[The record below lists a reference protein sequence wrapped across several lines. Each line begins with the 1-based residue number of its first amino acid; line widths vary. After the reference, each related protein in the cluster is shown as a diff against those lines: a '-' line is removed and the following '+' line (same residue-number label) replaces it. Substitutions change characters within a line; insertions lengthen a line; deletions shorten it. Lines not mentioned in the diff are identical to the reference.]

1 MYNNYTSTNE
11 VELSTNKHLAHLSSI
26 AHILGGMQSKLPENL
41 KALRKSRGWTQ
52 QALADRLGLTRPT
65 LGAYEEGRSEPKL
78 SVLIDIAACFN
89 ITVDALVR
97 GSDAESSAE
106 RAKGDGLRILTVSV
120 DAEHDNERVVVV
132 PVKAAAGYAHG
143 YGDPEWV
150 SQLPTFGLP
159 LKELAPDRTYRM
171 FQIEG
176 DSMLPIP
183 SGSYILCQYVDDWMS
198 VGGLRPHI
206 VVTKND
212 GVVFKRIENDLPGG
226 SRLVLHSDNPAFAPY
241 AVAGDDVVEV
251 WRAAAY
257 LSFELPSA
265 LDGQPASAA
274 SLRSALDTLRGE
286 IDALKRAEQS

>member
-1 MYNNYTSTNE
+1 MNS
-11 VELSTNKHLAHLSSI
+11 SIAHLSSI
-26 AHILGGMQSKLPENL
+26 AHILGDMQSKLPENL

-78 SVLIDIAACFN
+78 SVLIDIAACFH

-97 GSDAESSAE
+97 GSDAETSAE

-120 DAEHDNERVVVV
+120 DAAQDNERVVVV

>member
-1 MYNNYTSTNE
+1 
-11 VELSTNKHLAHLSSI
+11 
-26 AHILGGMQSKLPENL
+26 MQSKLPEKL
-41 KALRKSRGWTQ
+41 KSLRKAKGWTQ

-78 SVLIDIAACFN
+78 SVLIDMAACFGT
-89 ITVDALVR
+89 TVDALVR
-97 GSDAESSAE
+97 GEKNAEAAE
-106 RAKGDGLRILTVSV
+106 RAKGDRMRVLTVSV
-120 DAEHDNERVVVV
+120 DSASDRERVVVV

-159 LKELAPDRTYRM
+159 LKELASDSTYRM

-206 VVTKND
+206 VVTRND

-226 SRLVLHSDNPAFAPY
+226 GSLVLHSDNPAFAPY

-286 IDALKRAEQS
+286 IDALKRSESES

>member
-1 MYNNYTSTNE
+1 MNAGIFSRNTPA
-11 VELSTNKHLAHLSSI
+11 AHISSI
-26 AHILGGMQSKLPENL
+26 AHILGDMQSKLAENL
-41 KALRKSRGWTQ
+41 KALRKERGWTQ
-52 QALADRLGLTRPT
+52 QALADRWGLTRPT

-78 SVLIDIAACFN
+78 SVLIDMAACFD
-89 ITVDALVR
+89 ITVDVLVR
-97 GSDAESSAE
+97 GGDNEVAAE
-106 RAKGDGLRILTVSV
+106 RVKGDGLRVLTVSV
-120 DAEHDNERVVVV
+120 DALSDNERVVVV

-198 VGGLRPHI
+198 VGGLRPHV
-206 VVTKND
+206 VVTRDD

-241 AVAGDDVVEV
+241 AVAGDDVLEV

-265 LDGQPASAA
+265 LDGQPPSAA

-286 IDALKRAEQS
+286 IDAIKRAESEA

>member
-1 MYNNYTSTNE
+1 MESN
-11 VELSTNKHLAHLSSI
+11 LSS
-26 AHILGGMQSKLPENL
+26 NL
-41 KALRKSRGWTQ
+41 KALRKERGWTQ

-89 ITVDALVR
+89 ISVDALVK
-97 GSDAESSAE
+97 GSDDQI
-106 RAKGDGLRILTVSV
+106 RQHRVKGDGLRILTVSV
-120 DAEHDNERVVVV
+120 DALSDNERVVVV

-150 SQLPTFGLP
+150 AQLPTFGLP

-183 SGSYILCQYVDDWMS
+183 SGSYILCQYVEDWMS
-198 VGGLRPHI
+198 VGGLRPHV
-206 VVTKND
+206 VVTRND

-241 AVAGDDVVEV
+241 AVAGDDVIEV

-257 LSFELPSA
+257 LSFELPTA

-286 IDALKRAEQS
+286 IDALKRSESSEG

>member
-1 MYNNYTSTNE
+1 MKSA
-11 VELSTNKHLAHLSSI
+11 LAT
-26 AHILGGMQSKLPENL
+26 NL
-41 KALRKSRGWTQ
+41 KSLRKERGWTQ
-52 QALADRLGLTRPT
+52 QALAERLGLTRPT

-78 SVLIDIAACFN
+78 SVLIDMAACFAV
-89 ITVDALVR
+89 TVDALVR
-97 GSDAESSAE
+97 GSELEVNSS
-106 RAKGDGLRILTVSV
+106 RVKGDGLRILTVSV
-120 DAEHDNERVVVV
+120 DADYDNERVMVV

-150 SQLPTFGLP
+150 SKLPTFGLP
-159 LKELAPDRTYRM
+159 LKELSLDRTYRM

-206 VVTKND
+206 VVTRNE

-241 AVAGDDVVEV
+241 AVAGDDVIEV
-251 WRAAAY
+251 WRASAY
-257 LSFELPSA
+257 LSFELPST

-274 SLRSALDTLRGE
+274 SIRGALDTLRGE
-286 IDALKRAEQS
+286 IDALKRKENQG

>member
-1 MYNNYTSTNE
+1 MIFSRKRVVAQY
-11 VELSTNKHLAHLSSI
+11 SSI
-26 AHILGGMQSKLPENL
+26 AHILCGMQSKLSENL
-41 KALRKSRGWTQ
+41 KRLRKERGLTQ

-78 SVLIDIAACFN
+78 SVLIDMAACFD

-97 GSDAESSAE
+97 GSQAEVTSA
-106 RAKGDGLRILTVSV
+106 RVKGDSLRILTVSV

-132 PVKAAAGYAHG
+132 PVKAAAGYALG

-206 VVTKND
+206 VVTRND
-212 GVVFKRIENDLPGG
+212 GVVFKRIENDLPGN

-241 AVAGDDVVEV
+241 AVAGDDVIEV

-274 SLRSALDTLRGE
+274 SIRSALDTLRGE
-286 IDALKRAEQS
+286 IDALKRTETQT

>member
-11 VELSTNKHLAHLSSI
+11 VELSMNSSIAHLSSI
-26 AHILGGMQSKLPENL
+26 AHIFDVMQSKLPENL

-52 QALADRLGLTRPT
+52 QSLADRLGLTRPT

-97 GSDAESSAE
+97 GSESEWSAE
-106 RAKGDGLRILTVSV
+106 RAKGDGLRVLTVSV

-159 LKELAPDRTYRM
+159 LKELALTEPTDVPNR
-171 FQIEG
+171 
-176 DSMLPIP
+176 
-183 SGSYILCQYVDDWMS
+183 
-198 VGGLRPHI
+198 GGQHAAHPFRQLHLVPVCR
-206 VVTKND
+206 
-212 GVVFKRIENDLPGG
+212 
-226 SRLVLHSDNPAFAPY
+226 RLDECGRVAPTLWSPKTTGWCSS
-241 AVAGDDVVEV
+241 ALKTTCPE
-251 WRAAAY
+251 AAA
-257 LSFELPSA
+257 LCCTATTRVCP
-265 LDGQPASAA
+265 
-274 SLRSALDTLRGE
+274 LRCCG
-286 IDALKRAEQS
+286 

>member
-1 MYNNYTSTNE
+1 
-11 VELSTNKHLAHLSSI
+11 
-26 AHILGGMQSKLPENL
+26 MQSKLAENL
-41 KALRKSRGWTQ
+41 KALRKERGWTQ

-78 SVLIDIAACFN
+78 SVLIDMAACFD

-97 GSDAESSAE
+97 GGEDEVATE
-106 RAKGDGLRILTVSV
+106 RVKGDGLRVLTVSV
-120 DAEHDNERVVVV
+120 DREDDNERVVVV

-150 SQLPTFGLP
+150 AQLPTFGLP

-206 VVTKND
+206 VVTRND

-241 AVAGDDVVEV
+241 AVAGDDVIEV

-274 SLRSALDTLRGE
+274 SLRSALDTLRGRNRRPE
-286 IDALKRAEQS
+286 AHRSPELSQVGVRRPRRPPLPPPQAWT

>member
-1 MYNNYTSTNE
+1 MIFSRNAAF
-11 VELSTNKHLAHLSSI
+11 AHVSSI
-26 AHILGGMQSKLPENL
+26 AHILGAMQSKLAENL
-41 KALRKSRGWTQ
+41 KALRRERGWTQ
-52 QALADRLGLTRPT
+52 QALADRVGLTRPT

-78 SVLIDIAACFN
+78 SVLIDLAACFE

-97 GSDAESSAE
+97 GDVDERASE
-106 RAKGDGLRILTVSV
+106 RAKGDGLRVLTVSV
-120 DAEHDNERVVVV
+120 DATSDHERVVVV

-143 YGDPEWV
+143 YGDPDWV

-198 VGGLRPHI
+198 VGGLRPHV
-206 VVTKND
+206 VVTRDD

-241 AVAGDDVVEV
+241 AVPGDDVLEV

-286 IDALKRAEQS
+286 IDALKRAES

>member
-1 MYNNYTSTNE
+1 MKGCFFSRN
-11 VELSTNKHLAHLSSI
+11 HLVAQLSSI
-26 AHILGGMQSKLPENL
+26 AHILGAMQSKLSENL
-41 KALRKSRGWTQ
+41 KALRKERGWTQ

-78 SVLIDIAACFN
+78 SVLIDMAACFD

-97 GSDAESSAE
+97 GSDVEQSSE
-106 RAKGDGLRILTVSV
+106 RAKGDSLRVLTVSV
-120 DAEHDNERVVVV
+120 DSASDNERVVVV
-132 PVKAAAGYAHG
+132 PVKAAAGYALG
-143 YGDPEWV
+143 YGDPDWV
-150 SQLPTFGLP
+150 SNLPTFGLP

-198 VGGLRPHI
+198 VGGLRPHV
-206 VVTKND
+206 VVTRDD

-241 AVAGDDVVEV
+241 AVAGDDVLEV

-274 SLRSALDTLRGE
+274 SVRSALDTLREE
-286 IDALKRAEQS
+286 IDALKRTELRDR

>member
-1 MYNNYTSTNE
+1 
-11 VELSTNKHLAHLSSI
+11 
-26 AHILGGMQSKLPENL
+26 
-41 KALRKSRGWTQ
+41 
-52 QALADRLGLTRPT
+52 
-65 LGAYEEGRSEPKL
+65 
-78 SVLIDIAACFN
+78 
-89 ITVDALVR
+89 
-97 GSDAESSAE
+97 
-106 RAKGDGLRILTVSV
+106 LTVSV
-120 DAEHDNERVVVV
+120 DALSDNERVVVV

-198 VGGLRPHI
+198 VGGLRPHV
-206 VVTKND
+206 VVTRDD

-241 AVAGDDVVEV
+241 AVAGDDVLEV

-265 LDGQPASAA
+265 LDGQPPSAA

-286 IDALKRAEQS
+286 IDAIKRAESEA

>member
-1 MYNNYTSTNE
+1 
-11 VELSTNKHLAHLSSI
+11 
-26 AHILGGMQSKLPENL
+26 MQSKLAENL
-41 KALRKSRGWTQ
+41 KVLRKERGWTQ

-78 SVLIDIAACFN
+78 SVLIDMAACFD

-97 GSDAESSAE
+97 GGEDEVATE
-106 RAKGDGLRILTVSV
+106 RVKGDGLRVLTVSV
-120 DAEHDNERVVVV
+120 DREDDNERVVVV

-150 SQLPTFGLP
+150 AQLPTFGLP

-206 VVTKND
+206 VVTRND

-241 AVAGDDVVEV
+241 AVAGDDVIEV

-286 IDALKRAEQS
+286 IDALKRTEARS

>member
-1 MYNNYTSTNE
+1 M
-11 VELSTNKHLAHLSSI
+11 VFFVQRA
-26 AHILGGMQSKLPENL
+26 LGSFYEHCSYLRRMQSKLPENL
-41 KALRKSRGWTQ
+41 KAYRKEKGWTQ

-78 SVLIDIAACFN
+78 SVLIDMSSCFG
-89 ITVDALVR
+89 TSVDALVR
-97 GSDAESSAE
+97 GSEEAQTEE
-106 RAKGDGLRILTVSV
+106 RARGEGLRILTVSV
-120 DAEHDNERVVVV
+120 DAASDRERVVVV

-143 YGDPEWV
+143 YGDPSWV

-159 LKELAPDRTYRM
+159 LKELAPDATYRM

-183 SGSYILCQYVDDWMS
+183 SGSYILCQYVEDWMS
-198 VGGLRPHI
+198 VGGHRPHVI
-206 VVTKND
+206 VTQND

-241 AVAGDDVVEV
+241 AIAGDDVVEV

-274 SLRSALDTLRGE
+274 SVRSALDTLRGE
-286 IDALKRAEQS
+286 IHALKNNEASS

>member
-1 MYNNYTSTNE
+1 
-11 VELSTNKHLAHLSSI
+11 
-26 AHILGGMQSKLPENL
+26 MQSKLPENL
-41 KALRKSRGWTQ
+41 KSLRKERGWTQ
-52 QALADRLGLTRPT
+52 QVLAERLGLTRPT

-78 SVLIDIAACFN
+78 STLIDIAACFD

-97 GSDAESSAE
+97 GDENE
-106 RAKGDGLRILTVSV
+106 RLASRIQGEGLRILTVPI
-120 DAEHDNERVVVV
+120 DASSDRERVVVV
-132 PVKAAAGYAHG
+132 PVKAAAGYAFG
-143 YGDPEWV
+143 YGDPEWM

-159 LKELAPDRTYRM
+159 IKELAPDRTYRM

-183 SGSYILCQYVDDWMS
+183 SGSYILCQYVEDWMS
-198 VGGLRPHI
+198 VGGLRPH
-206 VVTKND
+206 VVITRD
-212 GVVFKRIENDLPGG
+212 QGVVFKRVENDLPRG

-241 AVAGDDVVEV
+241 SIEADDVMEV

-274 SLRSALDTLRGE
+274 SVRSALDTLRGE
-286 IDALKRAEQS
+286 IDALKRAEG

>member
-1 MYNNYTSTNE
+1 MREQNIQPGDRIAGFMPNCIETVVAMLATTS
-11 VELSTNKHLAHLSSI
+11 
-26 AHILGGMQSKLPENL
+26 
-41 KALRKSRGWTQ
+41 
-52 QALADRLGLTRPT
+52 
-65 LGAYEEGRSEPKL
+65 LGAVWSSCSPDFGHQGAVDRFGQIAPRLLFTADGYVYNGKRCDSL
-78 SVLIDIAACFN
+78 ARASDIA
-89 ITVDALVR
+89 
-97 GSDAESSAE
+97 
-106 RAKGDGLRILTVSV
+106 RAIP
-120 DAEHDNERVVVV
+120 EIERVVVV

-206 VVTKND
+206 VVTKSD

>member
-1 MYNNYTSTNE
+1 
-11 VELSTNKHLAHLSSI
+11 
-26 AHILGGMQSKLPENL
+26 MQSKLPENL
-41 KALRKSRGWTQ
+41 KSLRKSKGWTQ

-78 SVLIDIAACFN
+78 SVLIDMAACFGT
-89 ITVDALVR
+89 TVDTLVR
-97 GSDAESSAE
+97 GEKDAESAE
-106 RAKGDGLRILTVSV
+106 RAKGDRMRVLTVSV
-120 DAEHDNERVVVV
+120 DSASDRERVVVV

-150 SQLPTFGLP
+150 SRLPTFGLP
-159 LKELAPDRTYRM
+159 LKELAPDSTYRM

-206 VVTKND
+206 VVTRND

-226 SRLVLHSDNPAFAPY
+226 GRLVLHSDNPAFAPY

-286 IDALKRAEQS
+286 IDALKRSESAS

>member
-1 MYNNYTSTNE
+1 MNAGIFSRNIPA
-11 VELSTNKHLAHLSSI
+11 AHISSI
-26 AHILGGMQSKLPENL
+26 AHILGDMQSKLAENL
-41 KALRKSRGWTQ
+41 KALRKERGWTQ

-78 SVLIDIAACFN
+78 SVLIDMAACFD
-89 ITVDALVR
+89 ITVDVLVR
-97 GSDAESSAE
+97 GGDNEVAAE
-106 RAKGDGLRILTVSV
+106 RVKGDGLRVLTVSV
-120 DAEHDNERVVVV
+120 DALSDNERVVVV

-198 VGGLRPHI
+198 VGGLRPHV
-206 VVTKND
+206 VVTRDD

-241 AVAGDDVVEV
+241 AVAGDDVLEV

-265 LDGQPASAA
+265 LDGQPPSAA

-286 IDALKRAEQS
+286 IDAIKRAESEA